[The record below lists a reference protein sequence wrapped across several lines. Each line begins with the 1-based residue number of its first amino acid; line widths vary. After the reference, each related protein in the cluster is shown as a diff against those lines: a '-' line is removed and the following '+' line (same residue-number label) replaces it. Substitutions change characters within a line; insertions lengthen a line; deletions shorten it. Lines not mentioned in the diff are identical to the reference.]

1 MLWEPDLCASLV
13 SGGACWGQFT
23 FRCAFPGGLQTV
35 ALLRV
40 PGLGFGGF
48 GGLQTGFGASRD
60 LGFSGFR
67 ARVFANWGLLCK
79 SRGGARGGVADRG
92 FGFFLQI
99 GGCNSGGGGGR
110 GCKLGAS
117 AILGLET
124 RRLLDLWS
132 RTGLRTLT

>member
-79 SRGGARGGVADRG
+79 SRGGARGGGCRPWVWVFCKLGVATR
-92 FGFFLQI
+92 
-99 GGCNSGGGGGR
+99 GGGGG
-110 GCKLGAS
+110 A
-117 AILGLET
+117 GLQ
-124 RRLLDLWS
+124 
-132 RTGLRTLT
+132 TGGFCNSGFGN